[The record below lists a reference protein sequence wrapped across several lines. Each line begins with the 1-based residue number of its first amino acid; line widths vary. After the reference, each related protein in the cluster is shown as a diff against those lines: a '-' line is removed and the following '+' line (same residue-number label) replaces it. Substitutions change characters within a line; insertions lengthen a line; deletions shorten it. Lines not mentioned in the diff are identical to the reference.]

1 MAPTKSQADVEAI
14 DDLCSLESCTDQTVI
29 EHLELR
35 WRQRLPYTQLGGIV
49 VAVNPHKWLD
59 IYSDERAY
67 VEGQSMPAHIFKT
80 SATAYRA
87 LLDKKRTHDQT
98 IMISGVAG
106 SGKTETAKL
115 IQMRRIA
122 LAQLMLLHHATCTA
136 TGYTRDAVCICVW
149 TIASWQICIH
159 HTLDTLRNFS
169 EARGHLASVA
179 GAGATSDAEARRQLM
194 EDSQRLLEAFSNAA
208 VAGNDNS
215 SRAGVVTDLLFD
227 GSSGVP
233 RLTGAK
239 TTALLLEKS
248 RVVAHAKGEG
258 SFHVLHQLL
267 DAEDNSLIEELQLQ
281 GLEVEDIP
289 YLQNDPPSVGAGDSA
304 NERSLESTLAALDSM
319 GVSKASQKDLL
330 RALAGILH
338 LGRVSFDKTHVAEG
352 GVHEDS

>member
-1 MAPTKSQADVEAI
+1 
-14 DDLCSLESCTDQTVI
+14 
-29 EHLELR
+29 
-35 WRQRLPYTQLGGIV
+35 
-49 VAVNPHKWLD
+49 
-59 IYSDERAY
+59 
-67 VEGQSMPAHIFKT
+67 
-80 SATAYRA
+80 
-87 LLDKKRTHDQT
+87 
-98 IMISGVAG
+98 
-106 SGKTETAKL
+106 
-115 IQMRRIA
+115 
-122 LAQLMLLHHATCTA
+122 
-136 TGYTRDAVCICVW
+136 
-149 TIASWQICIH
+149 
-159 HTLDTLRNFS
+159 
-169 EARGHLASVA
+169 LASVA

-289 YLQNDPPSVGAGDSA
+289 YLQNDPPSVGKYTTG
-304 NERSLESTLAALDSM
+304 
-319 GVSKASQKDLL
+319 
-330 RALAGILH
+330 
-338 LGRVSFDKTHVAEG
+338 
-352 GVHEDS
+352 